1 MFGNTRR
8 GSAANVYSHGVSE
21 EILGK
26 AIKAYDLP
34 RGKIVVATKLFFL
47 CAEGNP
53 GIPAFGKGQD
63 WVEQEAGYVNGNGL
77 SRKHIFDS
85 VDASLR
91 RLNLDYIDLLQI
103 HRYAVHIRYVRAVE
117 ILYSFYVAALIP
129 KLPLK
134 RLWKLLMTLSVWVKS
149 ATLVRAP
156 CGHGNSQR

>member
-1 MFGNTRR
+1 
-8 GSAANVYSHGVSE
+8 
-21 EILGK
+21 
-26 AIKAYDLP
+26 
-34 RGKIVVATKLFFL
+34 VVATKVFFL

-53 GIPAFGKGQD
+53 AIPAFGKGQD
-63 WVEQEAGYVNGNGL
+63 WIEQEAGYVNGNGL

-103 HRYAVHIRYVRAVE
+103 HRYVSVSLCRSCRDVVLI
-117 ILYSFYVAALIP
+117 YVAALIP

-134 RLWKLLMTLSVWVKS
+134 RLWKLSMTLSVWVKS

-156 CGHGNSQR
+156 CGHGNSPR